1 MRVRMWLASWL
12 ASPTAQTSDELA
24 AVTPLNRELGLGGSG
39 VGTFL
44 HELPSQWMA
53 MVPFP

>member
-44 HELPSQWMA
+44 HELPSQCMA